1 MGFRLSPAAV
11 DSYLHEVLD
20 KVPNGAAVLIST
32 SLSPVVEA
40 LLDAAV
46 EQAIEALEEEN
57 HLRKAQGIYLLK
69 RIKASHFQAAM
80 NVFIRGLHKGIM
92 AIENNVAFG
101 GDSSGEEKPP
111 VEPGIRN
118 NKPHRGIP

>member
-1 MGFRLSPAAV
+1 MDFRLSPAAV
-11 DSYLHEVLD
+11 DTYLHEVLD

-46 EQAIEALEEEN
+46 EQAIEVLKEEN
-57 HLRKAQGIYLLK
+57 RLRKGQGLYLLK
-69 RIKASHFQAAM
+69 KPNASHFQEAM
-80 NVFIRGLHKGIM
+80 KVFIRDPRNGIM

-101 GDSSGEEKPP
+101 GDSSGEEKAPD
-111 VEPGIRN
+111 EPGIRN